1 MSFFCLQRDW
11 KNVLLFA
18 VALATEES
26 EAVEDHVICKEQN
39 AHSIYFILF
48 LTSHHM
54 IDIHFC
60 LIPTRWLRLYLVM
73 FRLYETRI

>member
-26 EAVEDHVICKEQN
+26 EAVEDHICKEQN

-48 LTSHHM
+48 YFISY
-54 IDIHFC
+54 
-60 LIPTRWLRLYLVM
+60 IPPHDRHSFLSYSDKMVEVI
-73 FRLYETRI
+73 FSYVQIV